1 MTRAVLGATA
11 FVLALAVVVLSAA
24 NRQPVTLTLDPF
36 GNDPSLAL
44 TAPLYAWLFGAVAF
58 GVVLGA
64 IARLA
69 TRRRRPSK

>member
-1 MTRAVLGATA
+1 MTRAVLGAATLL
-11 FVLALAVVVLSAA
+11 LALAVVVLSAA

-36 GNDPSLAL
+36 RSDPSLAL

-64 IARLA
+64 LSRA
-69 TRRRRPSK
+69 TRRRKRLK